1 MKKKKLWDKL
11 PKAMYELFLHIV
23 GIFCLIMYWN
33 AELIVDKMHYG
44 IFLLVILILTLDNNH
59 TNRNNMAAQ

>member
-1 MKKKKLWDKL
+1 MNKKKPFIRLKNI
-11 PKAMYELFLHIV
+11 YELSLHLI

-44 IFLLVILILTLDNNH
+44 IFLLVILILMLDNNH
-59 TNRNNMAAQ
+59 TNRNNMAVQ